1 MEYNYCANLQVLAQ
15 APQEDLENE
24 FVLGGIINKFSLQF
38 ELGWKLLKELLAHE
52 GRSEAASGSPREIL
66 KTDFVLYDFLD
77 EEVWLTMLR
86 DRNNTNRIY
95 DGTQARRLVGSILET
110 YLPAFQALRDRLAQR
125 YAGQLDA
132 L

>member
-1 MEYNYCANLQVLAQ
+1 M
-15 APQEDLENE
+15 ENE

-66 KTDFVLYDFLD
+66 KTAFVLYDFLD